1 MGMDGPRRTL
11 VVLYGGRSAEHD
23 VSRVSASL
31 MMRAADPGR
40 YDIVGVGITRDGRW
54 LRNPRLSF
62 AGNGPRDVPD
72 ELTVEGDPVDPHD
85 LTDGGAVFVPV
96 LHGPMGE
103 DGTVQGLLETMD
115 VPYVGSGVLASAV
128 AMDKAIAKQLIGAAG
143 IPQVRHVVLHTDDI
157 SAGALE
163 SAVAS
168 LGSDVFVK
176 PANMGSSVGV
186 SRARGAAEALTACRL
201 AARYDSWVLVEEAV
215 DGREIEV
222 AVLGNSAARESL
234 PGEITPAREFYDYED
249 KYVDGAAELT
259 VPARLT
265 AEQTDEVRELAL
277 RAYAALRCEGMARVD
292 FFLEENG
299 RGFLCN
305 EVNTIPGFTPISMYP
320 RMWEATGVT
329 HRALVDELV
338 SLALERHASRRTDTG
353 R

>member
-1 MGMDGPRRTL
+1 MDGPRRTL

-31 MMRAADPGR
+31 MIRAADPGR
-40 YDIVGVGITRDGRW
+40 YDIMGVGITRDGRW
-54 LRNPRLSF
+54 LRNPSLCF
-62 AGNGPRDVPD
+62 AGPGPRDVPD
-72 ELTVEGDPVDPHD
+72 ELTVEGDSVDPRD
-85 LTDGGAVFVPV
+85 LLRSDTVFVPV

-115 VPYVGSGVLASAV
+115 VPYVGSGVLSSAV
-128 AMDKAIAKQLIGAAG
+128 AMDKAIAKQLLGAAG
-143 IPQVRHVVLHTDDI
+143 IPQVRHAVLHVDEI
-157 SAGALE
+157 SDAAVGAV
-163 SAVAS
+163 VAS
-168 LGSDVFVK
+168 LGGDVFVK

-186 SRARGAAEALTACRL
+186 SRARGVAEALTACTV
-201 AARYDSWVLVEEAV
+201 AVRYDSWVLLEESV

-222 AVLGNSAARESL
+222 AVLGNRAARASL
-234 PGEITPAREFYDYED
+234 PGEIAPAGEFYDYED

-265 AEQTDEVRELAL
+265 PEQTREVRDLAL

-320 RMWEATGVT
+320 RMWEATGLS

-338 SLALERHASRRTDTG
+338 SLALERHASRRVDTG